1 MILFN
6 EFNGFAQQ
14 FQWICSAILP
24 LLLITNVA
32 FAVRF
37 RQSRPF
43 RLSLQSL
50 RNYNIVMVVRAYT
63 TSREER
69 WSVFCFNYV
78 FPSVRSCSPPF
89 KGRGR
94 GGVCILFTTK
104 KIQTQPRPPATPP
117 LEGDG
122 SGCASFFHHFHHI
135 NTSTF
140 GSSKLFWSLAI
151 WTTGGYAD
159 PPLQSISWISGIG
172 TNVQTPKP
180 APET

>member
-1 MILFN
+1 MSVYSSKTASFCKRIHWIRPTIPLILFN
-6 EFNGFAQQ
+6 DFNGFAQQ
-14 FQWICSAILP
+14 FQWICLAILP
-24 LLLITNVA
+24 LLLLTYAN

-37 RQSRPF
+37 RQSRPC

-78 FPSVRSCSPPF
+78 FPFVRSCSPPF

-104 KIQTQPRPPATPP
+104 KIQTPPRPPATPP
-117 LEGDG
+117 LEG
-122 SGCASFFHHFHHI
+122 
-135 NTSTF
+135 
-140 GSSKLFWSLAI
+140 
-151 WTTGGYAD
+151 TTLYTH
-159 PPLQSISWISGIG
+159 L
-172 TNVQTPKP
+172 K
-180 APET
+180 